1 MRLFIANV
9 GARDL
14 QVKINGRLY
23 SLDVRPHEKEKAQV
37 LEGFLSRS
45 FNQTP
50 DQLGVR
56 VLGKWLLKQKESQ
69 QEKFQQFLEAV
80 ACPILE
86 PALDLALDKAKTLD
100 VVYLLGTD
108 QPDDAPANLRAND
121 TYWAAEIIKQW
132 LCQYYKNK
140 NGKILRQVCVLK
152 VSDIVPARWDEAY
165 QLIASLKVA
174 VDENQ
179 EVELRELLQ
188 QSQEVFAEISGGIP
202 ALNFALHQVVL
213 NVCGRKARIIQVLEK
228 PGQPEKGE
236 PCLLD
241 IQVFW
246 GDRLIRQLHT
256 LLGSYDYKAAEKLLE
271 SEIPKDQQTKQIQK
285 AIAALRHADARLNF
299 DFQKALTAIEDY
311 KNVDPFQDWYNS
323 ANHQTFADRVR
334 EALGCLEIFRRS
346 HRLIAFIALADGIV
360 EGLARLA
367 AETLVPKLRGIY
379 RNNNGQLIPNP
390 FVPRRYVRLERLSQ
404 PLQNHL
410 RQYLQSQG
418 RRAHGWVLADEQFYD
433 GIINYFKHT
442 GSNQQRSAVN
452 KVSSDLGKL
461 RSCLG
466 GFRNG
471 LLHSLA
477 NLSEDALSSEVVRH
491 RIAKQPEN
499 ALEKLVEKMEEV
511 LKDIEVLAKILSQL
525 TSTATDPRMGEQLKR
540 WQEASQQSSKQVASS
555 PKSKRLVFDD
565 INDFVLKTL
574 SKAWRVPLPPQ

>member
-14 QVKINGRLY
+14 QVKVDGRLY
-23 SLDVRPHEKEKAQV
+23 SLDVRPYEKEKAQV
-37 LEGFLSRS
+37 LEGFLSGS

-56 VLGKWLLKQKESQ
+56 ALGKWLLQQKESQ
-69 QEKFQQFLEAV
+69 QEKFQQFLEEVV

-86 PALDLALDKAKTLD
+86 PALDLALGEAKTLD

-108 QPDDAPANLRAND
+108 QPDDVPANLRAND

-132 LCQYYKNK
+132 LCQYYKNREK
-140 NGKILRQVCVLK
+140 LGQVCVLK
-152 VSDIVPARWDEAY
+152 ISDIVPARWDEAY
-165 QLIASLKVA
+165 QLIARLKVA
-174 VDENQ
+174 VDGNQ
-179 EVELRELLQ
+179 VELRKLLQ
-188 QSQEVFAEISGGIP
+188 ESQEVFAEISGGIP

-213 NVCGRKARIIQVLEK
+213 NVCGRKARIIQVLE
-228 PGQPEKGE
+228 GE
-236 PCLLD
+236 GRAHLLK

-256 LLGSYDYKAAEKLLE
+256 LLGSYDYKAATDLLE
-271 SEIPKDQQTKQIQK
+271 NEIPEDQRTEEIQK
-285 AIAALRHADARLNF
+285 AIAALRYADARLNF

-311 KNVDPFQDWYNS
+311 KSEDPFQYWYDS

-367 AETLVPKLRGIY
+367 AETLVPKLRKIY
-379 RNNNGQLIPNP
+379 RRDNKPIPNP
-390 FVPRRYVRLERLSQ
+390 FVPRRYVRLKRLPQ

-418 RRAHGWVLADEQFYD
+418 KRADGWVLADEQFYD
-433 GIINYFKHT
+433 GIIDYFKHT
-442 GSNQQRSAVN
+442 GSNQQKSAVN

-461 RSCLG
+461 RTCLG

-477 NLSEDALSSEVVRH
+477 NLSEDDLSEVIVQNKISDSRESALSD
-491 RIAKQPEN
+491 
-499 ALEKLVEKMEEV
+499 LVKAMKNLWEYI
-511 LKDIEVLAKILSQL
+511 LTNLSQL
-525 TSTATDPRMGEQLKR
+525 TFTAAAPLMEKAREK
-540 WQEASQQSSKQVASS
+540 WEASQQSSKQVASS

-574 SKAWRVPLPPQ
+574 SKAWGVPLPPQ

>member
-14 QVKINGRLY
+14 QVKVDGRLY
-23 SLDVRPHEKEKAQV
+23 SLDVRPYEKEKAQV
-37 LEGFLSRS
+37 LEGFLSGS

-56 VLGKWLLKQKESQ
+56 ALGKWLLQQKESQ
-69 QEKFQQFLEAV
+69 QEKFQQFLEEVV

-86 PALDLALDKAKTLD
+86 PALDLALGEAKTLD

-108 QPDDAPANLRAND
+108 QPDDVPANLRAND

-132 LCQYYKNK
+132 LCQYYKNREK
-140 NGKILRQVCVLK
+140 LGQVCVLK
-152 VSDIVPARWDEAY
+152 ISDIVPARWDEAY

-174 VDENQ
+174 VDGNQ
-179 EVELRELLQ
+179 VELRKLLQ
-188 QSQEVFAEISGGIP
+188 ESQEVFAEISGGIP

-213 NVCGRKARIIQVLEK
+213 NVCGRKARIIQVLE
-228 PGQPEKGE
+228 GE
-236 PCLLD
+236 GRAHLLK

-256 LLGSYDYKAAEKLLE
+256 LLGSYDYKAATDLLE
-271 SEIPKDQQTKQIQK
+271 NEIPEDQRTEEIQK

-299 DFQKALTAIEDY
+299 DFQKALTAIEYY

-367 AETLVPKLRGIY
+367 AETLVPKLRKIY
-379 RNNNGQLIPNP
+379 RRDNKPIPNP
-390 FVPRRYVRLERLSQ
+390 FVPRRYVKLERLPQ
-404 PLQNHL
+404 LQNHL

-418 RRAHGWVLADEQFYD
+418 KKADDWVLADEQFYD
-433 GIINYFKHT
+433 GIIDYFKHT
-442 GSNQQRSAVN
+442 GSNQQKSAVN
-452 KVSSDLGKL
+452 KVSSGLGKL
-461 RSCLG
+461 RTCLG

-491 RIAKQPEN
+491 GIAEQPEN

-511 LKDIEVLAKILSQL
+511 LENILSQL
-525 TSTATDPRMGEQLKR
+525 TSTATDPRVGEQLKR

-565 INDFVLKTL
+565 INDFVLETL
-574 SKAWRVPLPPQ
+574 SKAWEVPLPPQ

>member
-37 LEGFLSRS
+37 LKDFLSRF
-45 FNQTP
+45 FNQQTP
-50 DQLGVR
+50 NQLGVR
-56 VLGKWLLKQKESQ
+56 VLGEWLLKQNQ
-69 QEKFQQFLEAV
+69 GIFQKFLEEAV

-132 LCQYYKNK
+132 LCQCYKNK

-165 QLIASLKVA
+165 QLIARLKVA
-174 VDENQ
+174 VDGNQ

-271 SEIPKDQQTKQIQK
+271 SEIPKDQRTEEIQK

-311 KNVDPFQDWYNS
+311 KSVDPFQDWYNS

-367 AETLVPKLRGIY
+367 AETLVPKLRKIY
-379 RNNNGQLIPNP
+379 CRDNKPIPNP
-390 FVPRRYVRLERLSQ
+390 FVPRRYVRLERLPQ

-418 RRAHGWVLADEQFYD
+418 KRADVWVLADEQFYD
-433 GIINYFKHT
+433 GIIDYFRHT
-442 GSNQQRSAVN
+442 GSNQQKSAVN

-477 NLSEDALSSEVVRH
+477 NLSEDALSEVIVQNKISDSR
-491 RIAKQPEN
+491 ES
-499 ALEKLVEKMEEV
+499 ALSDLVKAMKNLWEYI
-511 LKDIEVLAKILSQL
+511 LTNLSQL
-525 TSTATDPRMGEQLKR
+525 TFTAADPRMEKELKK
-540 WQEASQQSSKQVASS
+540 WEASQQSSKQVASS
-555 PKSKRLVFDD
+555 PKSKRLVLT
-565 INDFVLKTL
+565 ISTTL
-574 SKAWRVPLPPQ
+574 S

>member
-14 QVKINGRLY
+14 QVKVNGRLC
-23 SLDVRPHEKEKAQV
+23 SLQEQGLK
-37 LEGFLSRS
+37 GFLLG
-45 FNQTP
+45 FFGYQQIP
-50 DQLGVR
+50 DQPSVRALGE
-56 VLGKWLLKQKESQ
+56 WLLKQKKSQ
-69 QEKFQQFLEAV
+69 QEKFQQFLKEVV

-132 LCQYYKNK
+132 LCQYYKNREK
-140 NGKILRQVCVLK
+140 LGQVCVLK
-152 VSDIVPARWDEAY
+152 ISGIVPARWDEAY
-165 QLIASLKVA
+165 QLIARLKVA
-174 VDENQ
+174 VDGNQ

-246 GDRLIRQLHT
+246 GDRLIRQLET
-256 LLGSYDYKAAEKLLE
+256 LLKSYDYKAAIDLLE
-271 SEIPKDQQTKQIQK
+271 NEIPEDQRTEQIQK

-299 DFQKALTAIEDY
+299 DFQKALTAIEYY

-367 AETLVPKLRGIY
+367 AETLVPKLRKIY
-379 RNNNGQLIPNP
+379 RRDNKPIPNP
-390 FVPRRYVRLERLSQ
+390 FVPRRYVRLKRLPQ

-418 RRAHGWVLADEQFYD
+418 KRADGWVLADEQFYD
-433 GIINYFKHT
+433 GIIDYFKHT
-442 GSNQQRSAVN
+442 GSNQQKSAVN

-461 RSCLG
+461 RTCLG

-477 NLSEDALSSEVVRH
+477 NLSEDDLSEVIVQNKISDSRKSALSD
-491 RIAKQPEN
+491 
-499 ALEKLVEKMEEV
+499 LVKAMKNLWEYI
-511 LKDIEVLAKILSQL
+511 LTNLSQL
-525 TSTATDPRMGEQLKR
+525 TFTAAAPCMEKAREK
-540 WQEASQQSSKQVASS
+540 WEASQQSSKQVASS

-574 SKAWRVPLPPQ
+574 SKAWGVPLPPQ

>member
-14 QVKINGRLY
+14 QVKVNGRLC
-23 SLDVRPHEKEKAQV
+23 SLQEQGLK
-37 LEGFLSRS
+37 GFLLG
-45 FNQTP
+45 FFGYQQIP
-50 DQLGVR
+50 DQPSVRALGE
-56 VLGKWLLKQKESQ
+56 WLLKQKKSQ
-69 QEKFQQFLEAV
+69 QEKFQQFLKEVV

-86 PALDLALDKAKTLD
+86 PALDLALGEAQTLD
-100 VVYLLGTD
+100 VYLLGTD

-132 LCQYYKNK
+132 LCQYYKNREK
-140 NGKILRQVCVLK
+140 LGQVCVLK
-152 VSDIVPARWDEAY
+152 ISGIVPARWDEAY
-165 QLIASLKVA
+165 QLIARLKVA
-174 VDENQ
+174 VDGNQ

-271 SEIPKDQQTKQIQK
+271 SEIPKDQRTEEIQK

-311 KNVDPFQDWYNS
+311 KSVDPFQDWYNS
-323 ANHQTFADRVR
+323 ANHQTFADRVW

-367 AETLVPKLRGIY
+367 AETLVPKLRKIY
-379 RNNNGQLIPNP
+379 CRDNKPIPNP
-390 FVPRRYVRLERLSQ
+390 FVPRRYVRLERLPQ

-418 RRAHGWVLADEQFYD
+418 KKAHGWVLADEQFYD

-442 GSNQQRSAVN
+442 GSNQQKSAVN

-477 NLSEDALSSEVVRH
+477 NLSEDALSEVIVQNKISDSR
-491 RIAKQPEN
+491 ES
-499 ALEKLVEKMEEV
+499 ALSDLVKAMKNLWEYI
-511 LKDIEVLAKILSQL
+511 LTNLSQL
-525 TSTATDPRMGEQLKR
+525 TFTAAGPRMEKELKK
-540 WQEASQQSSKQVASS
+540 WEASQQSSKQVASS

>member
-14 QVKINGRLY
+14 QVKVNGRLC
-23 SLDVRPHEKEKAQV
+23 SLQEQGLKDF
-37 LEGFLSRS
+37 LLGF
-45 FNQTP
+45 FGYQQIP
-50 DQLGVR
+50 DQPSVRALGE
-56 VLGKWLLKQKESQ
+56 WLLKQKKSQ
-69 QEKFQQFLEAV
+69 QEKFQQFLKEVV

-86 PALDLALDKAKTLD
+86 PALDLALGEAQTLD
-100 VVYLLGTD
+100 VYLLGTD

-132 LCQYYKNK
+132 LCQYYKNREK
-140 NGKILRQVCVLK
+140 LGQVCVLK
-152 VSDIVPARWDEAY
+152 ISGIVPARWDEAY
-165 QLIASLKVA
+165 QLIARLKVA
-174 VDENQ
+174 VDGNQ

-246 GDRLIRQLHT
+246 GDRLIRQLET
-256 LLGSYDYKAAEKLLE
+256 LLKSYDYKAAIDLLE
-271 SEIPKDQQTKQIQK
+271 NEIPEDQRTEQIQK

-299 DFQKALTAIEDY
+299 DFQKALTAIEYY

-334 EALGCLEIFRRS
+334 EALGCLEIFCRS

-367 AETLVPKLRGIY
+367 AETLVPKLRKIY
-379 RNNNGQLIPNP
+379 RRDNKPIPNP
-390 FVPRRYVRLERLSQ
+390 FVPRRYVNLGGLPKLR
-404 PLQNHL
+404 NHL
-410 RQYLQSQG
+410 QQYLQSQG
-418 RRAHGWVLADEQFYD
+418 KRADGWVLADEQFYD
-433 GIINYFKHT
+433 GIIDYFKHT
-442 GSNQQRSAVN
+442 GSNQQKSAVN

-461 RSCLG
+461 RTCLG

-477 NLSEDALSSEVVRH
+477 NLSEDDLSEVIVQNKISDSRKSALSD
-491 RIAKQPEN
+491 
-499 ALEKLVEKMEEV
+499 LVKAMKNLWEYI
-511 LKDIEVLAKILSQL
+511 LTNLSQL
-525 TSTATDPRMGEQLKR
+525 TFTAAAPLMEKAREK
-540 WQEASQQSSKQVASS
+540 WEASQQSSKQVASS

-574 SKAWRVPLPPQ
+574 SKAWGVPLPPQ

>member
-23 SLDVRPHEKEKAQV
+23 SLDVRPHEQEKAQV
-37 LEGFLSRS
+37 LEGFLSGS

-56 VLGKWLLKQKESQ
+56 ALGKWLLQQKESQ
-69 QEKFQQFLEAV
+69 QEKFQQFLKEVV

-86 PALDLALDKAKTLD
+86 PALDLALGEAQTDEAQTLD
-100 VVYLLGTD
+100 VYLLGTD

-132 LCQYYKNK
+132 LCQYYKNREK
-140 NGKILRQVCVLK
+140 LGQVCVLK
-152 VSDIVPARWDEAY
+152 ISDIVPARWDEAY

-174 VDENQ
+174 VDGNQ
-179 EVELRELLQ
+179 VELRKLLQ
-188 QSQEVFAEISGGIP
+188 ESQEVFAEISGGIP

-213 NVCGRKARIIQVLEK
+213 NVCGRKARIIQVLE
-228 PGQPEKGE
+228 GE
-236 PCLLD
+236 GRAHLLK

-256 LLGSYDYKAAEKLLE
+256 LLGSYDYKAAADLLE
-271 SEIPKDQQTKQIQK
+271 NEIPKDQRTEEIQK

-311 KNVDPFQDWYNS
+311 KSVDPLDPFQDWYNS

-360 EGLARLA
+360 EGLVRLA
-367 AETLVPKLRGIY
+367 AETLEPTLQKIY
-379 RNNNGQLIPNP
+379 RADKDKDQPIPNP
-390 FVPRRYVRLERLSQ
+390 FVPRRYANLGELPKPLQGYLER
-404 PLQNHL
+404 
-410 RQYLQSQG
+410 YLQSQRKG
-418 RRAHGWVLADEQFYD
+418 ASGEVLADEQFYD
-433 GIINYFKHT
+433 GIINYYRKKSI
-442 GSNQQRSAVN
+442 GPQKSAIENVN
-452 KVSSDLGKL
+452 SDLGRL
-461 RSCLG
+461 RTCLG

-491 RIAKQPEN
+491 GIAEQPEN

-511 LKDIEVLAKILSQL
+511 LENILSQL
-525 TSTATDPRMGEQLKR
+525 TSTATDPRVGKQIER
-540 WQEASQQSSKQVASS
+540 WLEASQQSSKQVASS

-565 INDFVLKTL
+565 INDFVLQTL
-574 SKAWRVPLPPQ
+574 SKAWEVPLPPQ